1 MIIHLLQDN
10 TIVRN
15 GYVMNNN
22 KIVEFNNYVEKYEK
36 ISRSFEEQVE
46 AEILTI
52 DEVREKRKEM
62 TKKLEKLVLEIHP
75 YAFKQMTGKDTRW
88 YTSVKEEGKERK
100 IIKKN
105 TYEELIDYLID
116 FYKIKEVKQLITLR
130 TMYPIWIEYKNSCT
144 QKTST
149 IRRIEAD
156 WKKYYKND
164 PISDVPLEKMSK
176 NQITEWLN
184 KRIIKD
190 GLTNKKNFY

>member
-1 MIIHLLQDN
+1 
-10 TIVRN
+10 
-15 GYVMNNN
+15 MNNN
-22 KIVEFNNYVEKYEK
+22 KIVEFNKYVKKYEK

-116 FYKIKEVKQLITLR
+116 FYKIKDVKQLITLR
-130 TMYPIWIEYKNSCT
+130 TMYPIWIEYKNR
-144 QKTST
+144 KKST
-149 IRRIEAD
+149 NGINNFSNYRNSDRRIF
-156 WKKYYKND
+156 
-164 PISDVPLEKMSK
+164 
-176 NQITEWLN
+176 
-184 KRIIKD
+184 IIW
-190 GLTNKKNFY
+190 TMVRV